1 MKSITVRLLPVMLI
15 VAEAP
20 NRMILLFVEVV
31 SSAAAVNVLLLP
43 VLSKFPRE
51 KVNAPVVVK
60 SSTMLKIVVVVPR
73 STATVQAN
81 VTPAVV
87 TLHVLAPASV
97 NVTVPVCVHATLLVS
112 VNAVPAT
119 VKVPV
124 PATVIA
130 VAGSMPVVLSVKQA
144 GFVPSVTVKSLV
156 PVFELA
162 SKMTASAVVGADAP
176 DAPPEEADQL
186 VVPVDAQVP
195 EPPTQYLFAIG

>member
-1 MKSITVRLLPVMLI
+1 MLI

-20 NRMILLFVEVV
+20 NLIILLVV
-31 SSAAAVNVLLLP
+31 AVVRNAAIVNVLLLP
-43 VLSKFPRE
+43 VLSKFPWE
-51 KVNAPVVVK
+51 KVSDPVVVK
-60 SSTMLKIVVVVPR
+60 SSTKFKMVVVEP
-73 STATVQAN
+73 SATEMLQAN

-87 TLHVLAPASV
+87 TLQVLAPASV

-195 EPPTQYLFAIG
+195 EPPTQYLFAID